1 MTTHCIY
8 FCRSRQHQFRETR
21 WRLNHVRLGFQRF
34 SSYRKVP
41 PRKLRFLAVFAT
53 QTPSSPYSR
62 FGILVFL
69 TVSKSC
75 LSLFSAF
82 GQALDRLVTV
92 SSTCY
97 HASTS
102 VLSTSCSSRG
112 LRLATGDLILRGA
125 SRLDAFSVYPVRTWL
140 LCRAVGT
147 TTDPPAVRPPRSSR
161 TKGSSSQI
169 SCARA
174 G

>member
-1 MTTHCIY
+1 MHFLSAFPLSLRSIPSHSAHASFDVSAPQISVRLCPSRMTSPSSSLY
-8 FCRSRQHQFRETR
+8 FC
-21 WRLNHVRLGFQRF
+21 VRM
-34 SSYRKVP
+34 
-41 PRKLRFLAVFAT
+41 
-53 QTPSSPYSR
+53 PSP
-62 FGILVFL
+62 L
-69 TVSKSC
+69 
-75 LSLFSAF
+75 

-92 SSTCY
+92 SCTRY
-97 HASTS
+97 RASTS

-140 LCRAVGT
+140 LCRAFGN

>member
-1 MTTHCIY
+1 MTKESY
-8 FCRSRQHQFRETR
+8 L
-21 WRLNHVRLGFQRF
+21 RLTSKMSTSENKF
-34 SSYRKVP
+34 SSLCLLRKHIQST
-41 PRKLRFLAVFAT
+41 KSFLKASFLPVF
-53 QTPSSPYSR
+53 S
-62 FGILVFL
+62 IL
-69 TVSKSC
+69 SDI
-75 LSLFSAF
+75 FSAF

-92 SSTCY
+92 SYMHCCT
-97 HASTS
+97 STS
-102 VLSTSCSSRG
+102 VLSTSCSLRG

-140 LCRAVGT
+140 LCRAFGN
-147 TTDPPAVRPPRSSR
+147 TTDTPAVRPPRSSR

>member
-1 MTTHCIY
+1 MVH
-8 FCRSRQHQFRETR
+8 
-21 WRLNHVRLGFQRF
+21 LGFQKLHLRN
-34 SSYRKVP
+34 
-41 PRKLRFLAVFAT
+41 LRFLRCVCSANIIQST
-53 QTPSSPYSR
+53 YLPRITLSSPPR
-62 FGILVFL
+62 HLCIL
-69 TVSKSC
+69 SGA
-75 LSLFSAF
+75 FSAF

-92 SSTCY
+92 SCMRCRT
-97 HASTS
+97 STS

-125 SRLDAFSVYPVRTWL
+125 SRLDAFSVYPGRTWL
-140 LCRAVGT
+140 LCRAFGN

>member
-1 MTTHCIY
+1 MVHL
-8 FCRSRQHQFRETR
+8 S
-21 WRLNHVRLGFQRF
+21 L
-34 SSYRKVP
+34 RKAP
-41 PRKLRFLAVFAT
+41 PRKLRFLVVFAT
-53 QTPSSPYSR
+53 QTFVCHKPSRMTFQSSSPS
-62 FGILVFL
+62 FDILL
-69 TVSKSC
+69 
-75 LSLFSAF
+75 LFSAF

-92 SSTCY
+92 SCTRY
-97 HASTS
+97 RASTS

-140 LCRAVGT
+140 LCRAFGN